1 MIREF
6 DGDFGKVK
14 RAKYALLWFS
24 SPGCPPCR
32 MIEPFMHE
40 LSEEYRE
47 VEFWEVDVEKHLPL
61 AEKFDVMNV
70 PTLIYLKE
78 GNEITRQNLVRKKE
92 EVEEKLMML
101 LGSDS

>member
-6 DGDFGKVK
+6 DGDFGKVE

-40 LSEEYRE
+40 LSEEFKE
-47 VEFWEVDVEKHLPL
+47 VKFWKIDVEKHLPL
-61 AEKFDVMNV
+61 AEKFGVMNV

-78 GNEITRQNLVRKKE
+78 GKEIARQNLVRKKE
-92 EVEEKLMML
+92 EVKNVLKDIIE
-101 LGSDS
+101 S

>member
-1 MIREF
+1 MIGEF
-6 DGDFGKVK
+6 DGDLEKIG

-40 LSEEYRE
+40 LSEEFKE

-61 AEKFDVMNV
+61 AEKFSVMNV

-78 GNEITRQNLVRKKE
+78 GKEIARQNLVRKKE
-92 EVEEKLMML
+92 EVKNVLKDIIE
-101 LGSDS
+101 S

>member
-6 DGDFGKVK
+6 DGDFEQVK

-40 LSEEYRE
+40 LSEEHGK
-47 VEFWEVDVEKHLPL
+47 VEFWEVDIEKYYRL
-61 AEKFDVMNV
+61 AQTFEILNV
-70 PTLIYLKE
+70 PTLVYLRNGKE
-78 GNEITRQNLVRKKE
+78 VGRQNLIRRKG
-92 EVEEKLMML
+92 EVEEMIKQLT
-101 LGSDS
+101 GS